1 MPTREL
7 VLITKP
13 GCHLCDVALE
23 MLRPL
28 GDELGFRVREA
39 GTDSAEAARV
49 TAGGRPLPWVPV
61 LVDGGRVIAS
71 GRIAADEVRT
81 ALGG

>member
-1 MPTREL
+1 M
-7 VLITKP
+7 
-13 GCHLCDVALE
+13 
-23 MLRPL
+23 
-28 GDELGFRVREA
+28 REA